1 GLSEPRPESPQR
13 LVSEADR
20 GDTSSSL
27 HSSLGNTA
35 KKTLKINGLFRIEAL
50 QSPSQKSN
58 RFLTAP
64 FTQGGLW
71 VRCKHVNKSEFVSGT
86 GFGVVAGFC

>member
-1 GLSEPRPESPQR
+1 
-13 LVSEADR
+13 
-20 GDTSSSL
+20 
-27 HSSLGNTA
+27 
-35 KKTLKINGLFRIEAL
+35 KTLKIKGLFRIETL

-71 VRCKHVNKSEFVSGT
+71 VRCKYVDKSEFGRRFFAKERKIRVLRLEHPDL
-86 GFGVVAGFC
+86 V

>member
-1 GLSEPRPESPQR
+1 
-13 LVSEADR
+13 
-20 GDTSSSL
+20 SL
-27 HSSLGNTA
+27 HSSLGYTA
-35 KKTLKINGLFRIEAL
+35 KKTLKIKGLFRIETL

-71 VRCKHVNKSEFVSGT
+71 CGSNMSINRNFEKQYTFSL
-86 GFGVVAGFC
+86 

>member
-1 GLSEPRPESPQR
+1 
-13 LVSEADR
+13 
-20 GDTSSSL
+20 SL
-27 HSSLGNTA
+27 HSSLGYTA
-35 KKTLKINGLFRIEAL
+35 KKTLKIKGLFRIETL

-71 VRCKHVNKSEFVSGT
+71 LRCKHVNKSEFDRLCMENARRKP
-86 GFGVVAGFC
+86 AGMH

>member
-1 GLSEPRPESPQR
+1 
-13 LVSEADR
+13 
-20 GDTSSSL
+20 
-27 HSSLGNTA
+27 
-35 KKTLKINGLFRIEAL
+35 KKTLKIKGLFRIETL

-71 VRCKHVNKSEFVSGT
+71 VRCKHVDKSEFT
-86 GFGVVAGFC
+86 LKLTFGGCNLHTPMQYIFRREKVRLFAGGPSEYARDK